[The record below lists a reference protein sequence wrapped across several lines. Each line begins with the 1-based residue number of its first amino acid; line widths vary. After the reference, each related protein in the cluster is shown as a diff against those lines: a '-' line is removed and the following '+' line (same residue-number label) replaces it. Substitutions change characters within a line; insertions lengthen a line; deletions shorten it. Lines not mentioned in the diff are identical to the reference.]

1 MGHNPIME
9 VARRRLEQ
17 LAARRSLSKWAV
29 AIDLR
34 TIAFLERH
42 PDRRFPVDP
51 TAWLQEF
58 GRIFWIGDPGAYRIL
73 RVMVLIGG
81 MSERARSD
89 AARAC
94 AIFGAAFFALLGSI
108 SLITMGCILG
118 YGTFGGVLLERLP
131 KLANIPLTFSVGGL
145 LMGLVLF
152 RSFRKDLEKLNA
164 LIEKLD

>member
-1 MGHNPIME
+1 MME
-9 VARRRLEQ
+9 LARRRLEQ
-17 LAARRSLSKWAV
+17 LAARGALSKWAV

-34 TIAFLERH
+34 TITFLERH
-42 PDRRFPVDP
+42 PDRTFPGDS

-73 RVMVLIGG
+73 RVMVLNGG
-81 MSERARSD
+81 MSESARSA

-94 AIFGAAFFALLGSI
+94 AIFGAAFFALLGSLALI
-108 SLITMGCILG
+108 AMSLILG
-118 YGTFGGVLLERLP
+118 FRLFGEIALNRLSGM
-131 KLANIPLTFSVGGL
+131 ANVPLTFTVGGL

-152 RSFRKDLEKLNA
+152 RSFRNDLEKLNA